1 MYITA
6 GDEEVDV
13 RTNSLGYD
21 GGDDFGG
28 VLSIVETNG
37 VLGGVMAFWEAS
49 YDCLEVAFNLTPRA
63 YFGLIWL
70 GLQACG
76 HRPGVAGMGQF
87 VADKESFYGVNSEHV
102 LLDEAGLATGL
113 PTLFYPSQL
122 WNDAFLRAFPLY
134 ALWETP
140 GTYDVNNEHLPL
152 DEAGL
157 ATGSPMFAT
166 PNLFCLDIGLV
177 ILGCDSTQFALTPNV
192 YAGDEAGLGSGPLDR
207 LLIGSDVDLDL
218 ADMC

>member
-1 MYITA
+1 MVFSKTLTPAPRVYFNMSWSSVCPRLRVGDANSEHMLLDEVGLATEPPTLFVHNQLWRPILEVPRHLSTFIMA
-6 GDEEVDV
+6 GGEAVDV

-28 VLSIVETNG
+28 ELSIVETNG

-87 VADKESFYGVNSEHV
+87 VADKESFYGVNSERV
-102 LLDEAGLATGL
+102 PLDEAGLATEL

-122 WNDAFLRAFPLY
+122 WNDMPSCVLFLC
-134 ALWETP
+134 
-140 GTYDVNNEHLPL
+140 
-152 DEAGL
+152 
-157 ATGSPMFAT
+157 M
-166 PNLFCLDIGLV
+166 
-177 ILGCDSTQFALTPNV
+177 
-192 YAGDEAGLGSGPLDR
+192 SGR
-207 LLIGSDVDLDL
+207 RQ
-218 ADMC
+218 ARMT